1 MVDILREPKNAIL
14 KQYQKLLAL
23 DEVQL
28 EFDEGALYAIAR
40 KALKKDTGAR
50 ALRAIIEEFM
60 LDIMYE
66 IPKDDSIG
74 KVTITE
80 GYIEGTAGPIIE
92 LRGQEV
98 PQLNG

>member
-1 MVDILREPKNAIL
+1 
-14 KQYQKLLAL
+14 
-23 DEVQL
+23 
-28 EFDEGALYAIAR
+28 
-40 KALKKDTGAR
+40 
-50 ALRAIIEEFM
+50 M

-98 PQLNG
+98 PRLNKAE